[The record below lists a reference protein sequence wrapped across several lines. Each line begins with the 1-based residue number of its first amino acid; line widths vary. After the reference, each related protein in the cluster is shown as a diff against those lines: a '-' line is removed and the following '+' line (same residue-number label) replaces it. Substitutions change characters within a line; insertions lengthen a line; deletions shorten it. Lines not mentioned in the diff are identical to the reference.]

1 MYMARFGIVRAQES
15 ITVDELKQKFPAKKN
30 TITEETAEFLNEV
43 MANPEFDS
51 STFISQLVDYQSVMM
66 DTSSS
71 FVEYV
76 NAIKFCAYLETNGNI
91 VDAYKKARAND
102 TFVQDRLTADSG
114 TVAYN
119 ELTAA
124 ASRYRRSKLVRQ
136 LLVQSDMPLYL
147 MFQPERY
154 KAVAVLAREME
165 SAPYSRDRISAA
177 KELLANVKPPENMQ
191 IELGIGLSKETQ
203 DIQSKLFE
211 QIGKIAY
218 NQSVL
223 MELGGDI
230 KDVQRIG
237 INLNEVTDVEI
248 EEDGK

>member
-1 MYMARFGIVRAQES
+1 MARFGIVRAQEQ

-51 STFISQLVDYQSVMM
+51 GTFISQLVDYQSVMM
-66 DTSSS
+66 DTSAS

-76 NAIKFCAYLETNGNI
+76 NAIKFCAYLETNSNI

-102 TFVQDRLTADSG
+102 AFVQERLTAASG
-114 TVAYN
+114 TTAYN

-124 ASRYRRSKLVRQ
+124 ASRFRRSRLVRQ

-165 SAPYSRDRISAA
+165 NAPYSRDRISAA
-177 KELLANVKPPENMQ
+177 KELLANVKPPDNMQ
-191 IELGIGLSKETQ
+191 IELGIGLNKEAQ
-203 DIQSKLFE
+203 DVQSKLFE
-211 QIGKIAY
+211 QISRIAY

-223 MELGGDI
+223 MDLGGDI
-230 KDVQRIG
+230 KDVQKIG
-237 INLNEVTDVEI
+237 INLNEITDVDI
-248 EEDGK
+248 EENGK